1 MGRKIVSLI
10 ALSRKVFKSENWDYM
25 MVKYWCERKSGLNV
39 EEFDKEGLFTFL
51 EKTNTNILITGPG
64 GTGKST
70 ILKKF
75 KEKTKKNCVVLS
87 PTGIAANNVGGQ
99 TIHSFFKLNIGV
111 QTPETMDKERWAPI
125 YEKTDIIIIDEI
137 SMVRKDVFEYMDK
150 IMRKYKDS
158 DKPFGGAKL
167 ILFGDLYQLPP
178 VITLEAK
185 NHLRNIYEND
195 LNYFFDSEIYSQ
207 LDLLILNLNE
217 IYRQKEDKD
226 YAKLLDKMRRNEISS
241 EDLDILNQNVTLNE
255 PSNEPI
261 LSTKNDLVESYNRQK
276 LSSLPGEVKIYDAK
290 VIPPPWLKY
299 NFILKKYCNA
309 DEKLELKIGARVM
322 VLINDTG
329 EIREYFN
336 GSLGTVKELGEDAV
350 VVNLDSGREIS
361 LEMHNWDIKSYKIF
375 GNEIEE
381 KIEGKISQIP
391 LKLAWAMTIHKS
403 QGQTLEKAFIDL
415 SYKPWESGHSY
426 VAFSRI
432 KSLSGIKLK
441 VPLKKEDII
450 VDQRIIEWENA
461 LKSDSSLLKME
472 SQEMEILGL
481 DYSRFK
487 AFVEKINNELFE
499 DWSIE
504 KNMVFLKSQTILSIF
519 KDPLFYQFINLRIND
534 LLKEVVQKDINKKTI
549 ITINQGRWNEKR
561 FTPQMTQKDKED
573 FILSIF
579 KK

>member
-1 MGRKIVSLI
+1 
-10 ALSRKVFKSENWDYM
+10 
-25 MVKYWCERKSGLNV
+25 MVKYWCERKSGLNM
-39 EEFDKEGLFTFL
+39 EEFKKEGLFTFL

-99 TIHSFFKLNIGV
+99 TIHSFFKLDIGV
-111 QTPETMDKERWAPI
+111 QTSKTMNKERWAPL
-125 YEKTDIIIIDEI
+125 YEKIDLIIIDEI

-150 IMRKYKDS
+150 ILRKYKDS
-158 DKPFGGAKL
+158 EKPFGGVKL

-195 LNYFFDSEIYSQ
+195 LNYFFDSEIYSR

-217 IYRQKEDKD
+217 IYRQKEDRI
-226 YAKLLDKMRRNEISS
+226 YAGLLNKMRKNEISD
-241 EDLDILNQNVTLNE
+241 EDLNILNQNVTLNE
-255 PSNEPI
+255 PTEEPI
-261 LSTKNDLVESYNRQK
+261 LSTKNNLVESYNHQK
-276 LSSLPGEVKIYDAK
+276 LSSLPGNIKIYDAK
-290 VIPPPWLKY
+290 VVPPPWLKY
-299 NFILKKYCNA
+299 NFVLGKYCNA
-309 DEKLELKIGARVM
+309 QEQLKLKVGARVM

-336 GSLGTVKELGEDAV
+336 GSLGTVKELGENHV
-350 VVNLDSGREIS
+350 LINLDSGKEVS

-403 QGQTLEKAFIDL
+403 QGQTLEKAFIDF

-432 KSLSGIKLK
+432 KSLNGIKLK
-441 VPLKKEDII
+441 VPLKNEDIV

-461 LKSDSSLLKME
+461 LKKEKLFTQSKT
-472 SQEMEILGL
+472 QEINISGL
-481 DYSRFK
+481 DYLKSK
-487 AFVEKINNELFE
+487 AFVEKINNEFLK

-504 KNMVFLKSQTILSIF
+504 KNMVFWESQTKLSIS
-519 KDPLFYQFINLRIND
+519 KDPLFFQFINLRIND
-534 LLKEVVQKDINKKTI
+534 LLKEIVQKEKT
-549 ITINQGRWNEKR
+549 TIVVNPGCWNEKR
-561 FTPQMTQKDKED
+561 FNYERGEKEKMNEILNLFQK
-573 FILSIF
+573 
-579 KK
+579 